1 MTEDRS
7 CGVIPFRV
15 VDGIPFFLMVWEK
28 WGKGHWGFPKGHP
41 HEGESKKDTALR
53 ELSEETGLAPQVIL
67 NEELLLF
74 YTFRYRGWRIS
85 KVVEFFLARMGEEE
99 PRLQEDE
106 VTDYRWM
113 TLEEILTATP
123 YPELQDLAVKAHRA
137 VCEYQQG

>member
-7 CGVIPFRV
+7 YGVIPFRV
-15 VDGIPFFLMVWEK
+15 VDGTPFFLMVWEK

-41 HEGESKKDTALR
+41 NEGESKKETALR
-53 ELSEETGLAPQVIL
+53 ELSEETGLAPQVVL
-67 NEELLLF
+67 NEELALS

-106 VTDYRWM
+106 VTDCRWM
-113 TLEEILTATP
+113 RLEEILAATP
-123 YPELQDLAVKAHRA
+123 YPELQDLATRAHHA
-137 VCEYQQG
+137 VVQYQQG